1 MGRIFLVDNYDVDV
15 KNVDVEESPIKEL
28 TMLHSFFYKSI

>member
-15 KNVDVEESPIKEL
+15 ENVDVEESSIKEL
-28 TMLHSFFYKSI
+28 TMLHSFFY

>member
-15 KNVDVEESPIKEL
+15 ENVDVEESPIKEL
-28 TMLHSFFYKSI
+28 TMLHCFFYKSI